1 MNNGGCQHIC
11 KNTIGSYVCS
21 CHRFFTLHENKH
33 DCKEGVCKYEITTP
47 VGSIHSPNFPE
58 SYPSRSDCVWHF
70 STTPGHRV
78 TLVSMLEYIDHF
90 ICVFFEKGL
99 WELHE
104 RTYGSL
110 AFRYIILAFR
120 FCNLFLKW
128 ILQNFEDFEL
138 EPHQD
143 CSYDNIEIFDGSN
156 KTAMTL
162 GKYCGSRKPTV
173 IVSSSDEM
181 YIEFYSDA
189 SVQRRGFRATYSTG
203 IISSLSTSDYK
214 TKYFITDQNQHF
226 SMVLCIFLIIL
237 SWFMADGCGDKLVS
251 GVDMRVL
258 YLSLL
263 LLVMISKTNVSCFNG
278 FYQPYPEYIIIR
290 RKTIV

>member
-1 MNNGGCQHIC
+1 MYFHIAFHRFTHNIPLSSQNCVTIFVCHHPTVSLCCWFVACIDWPDLILIYSDKDECVMNNGGCQHIC

-21 CHRFFTLHENKH
+21 CHSGFTLHENKH
-33 DCKEGVCKYEITTP
+33 DCKEGGCKYEITTP

-99 WELHE
+99 WELDE
-104 RTYGSL
+104 RTYGS
-110 AFRYIILAFR
+110 LAFR

-128 ILQNFEDFEL
+128 ISHSILYWLQNFEDFEL

-214 TKYFITDQNQHF
+214 TKYFITN
-226 SMVLCIFLIIL
+226 
-237 SWFMADGCGDKLVS
+237 
-251 GVDMRVL
+251 
-258 YLSLL
+258 
-263 LLVMISKTNVSCFNG
+263 
-278 FYQPYPEYIIIR
+278 
-290 RKTIV
+290 